1 MNALAVATN
10 GHISPPLQAM
20 QKCLAARRGLV
31 KPVGVKVC
39 LVPEVQARI
48 ATPVCERPP
57 PVEAPASL
65 PKPKVALKV
74 TAQRQKI
81 ARVSVKQTSPAPAD
95 GPGKAVPAKP
105 TVKVKKNGNGK
116 KLPNLTMKKKLT

>member
-1 MNALAVATN
+1 MNALAIATS

-20 QKCLAARRGLV
+20 QMCLAARRGLV

-39 LVPEVQARI
+39 LVPEVQVRI
-48 ATPVCERPP
+48 ATPVCDRPP
-57 PVEAPASL
+57 PVEAPPSL
-65 PKPKVALKV
+65 PKPKVALKA

-81 ARVSVKQTSPAPAD
+81 ALVSIKQTSPAPSD
-95 GPGKAVPAKP
+95 GPGTTMPAKP

-116 KLPNLTMKKKLT
+116 RLPKLTMKKKLT